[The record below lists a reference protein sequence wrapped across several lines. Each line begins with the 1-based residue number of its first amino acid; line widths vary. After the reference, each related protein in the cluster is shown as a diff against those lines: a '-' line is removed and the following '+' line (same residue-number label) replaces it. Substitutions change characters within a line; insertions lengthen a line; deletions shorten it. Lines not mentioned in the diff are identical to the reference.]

1 MNVLEGKGGT
11 FEKLVNTCQLN
22 KRKKDR
28 GVKVFLGIKKPCMD

>member
-11 FEKLVNTCQLN
+11 VEKLVNTCQQN

-28 GVKVFLGIKKPCMD
+28 SIKVFLGIKKPCMD